1 MLKILLEST
10 SSLGG
15 VGVHLGREKLPDVG
29 FVGALERAGG
39 GETVGMETKGSFSV
53 RRTHGGD
60 RRRRR
65 FNAERGENLYQTF
78 ALEGGE

>member
-39 GETVGMETKGSFSV
+39 GDDRE
-53 RRTHGGD
+53 GD
-60 RRRRR
+60 D
-65 FNAERGENLYQTF
+65 ASEAY
-78 ALEGGE
+78 